1 MYNLSCTSISTQP
14 YTAMTW
20 SGSAWQAGANAI
32 PSVFVNGTVRVHP
45 ADINQ
50 NVILAYTLQAGEQGY
65 ISIANSSFLTP
76 GGSGTNYSIFVDN
89 TQIGSTVSVNAGTTT
104 SSNQDLGYLNAGQT
118 VYVMVGPGGDQSS
131 DETQIA
137 LEIVSAVPEPG
148 TLLLGGSPRPVA
160 GEGFGGCARLVA
172 VGSAPRLPKRVGN

>member
-104 SSNQDLGYLNAGQT
+104 SFNQGLGYLNAGQT
-118 VYVMVGPGGDQSS
+118 KVDPNHWTVFCRFLASEIPQGLSLVSV
-131 DETQIA
+131 TQA
-137 LEIVSAVPEPG
+137 
-148 TLLLGGSPRPVA
+148 
-160 GEGFGGCARLVA
+160 
-172 VGSAPRLPKRVGN
+172 